1 MYTNMSEIVELEIQE
16 VEDSMIKSIS
26 KIRLS
31 SDSGH
36 DSFVDESEN
45 ETRTKIVRKNS
56 ISQFSSDTKAN
67 ETEHLLTSNW
77 KLSFRIN
84 NKKLDGNNETIE
96 VANINSIESFW
107 KVFNHLAAPS
117 KIKRRTNPNL
127 MFFRSNIS
135 PTWEDEH
142 NVNGGMWSIILKDQN
157 HRNGILDQIWMET
170 LLACIGETLSFG
182 EKINGIIVQR
192 RQKEDRIQL
201 WTSGADEVDVQYSI
215 GHHYKQLLN
224 LDDSIKLC
232 YTKHNDMEKLNHK
245 NEKSS
250 VNLCNVSRPKSYGAK
265 MARINRLRI

>member
-1 MYTNMSEIVELEIQE
+1 MAEIVELKTEIVNLE
-16 VEDSMIKSIS
+16 ERDSILKAIN
-26 KIRLS
+26 KTRLS

-36 DSFVDESEN
+36 DSFLDETENESE
-45 ETRTKIVRKNS
+45 RKKIIRKNS
-56 ISQFSSDTKAN
+56 ISKFSCNKAIEN
-67 ETEHLLTSNW
+67 EHLLACSW
-77 KLSFRIN
+77 KMFFRIS
-84 NKKLDGNNETIE
+84 NKKADWNNETME
-96 VANINSIESFW
+96 FAHVNSVESFW
-107 KVFNHLAAPS
+107 KVLNHLTAPS
-117 KIKRRTNPNL
+117 KIKRRTSPNL
-127 MFFRSNIS
+127 MFFRSNIA

-157 HRNGILDQIWMET
+157 HRNGFLDQIWMES

-245 NEKSS
+245 IEKSS
-250 VNLCNVSRPKSYGAK
+250 LNLSNMSRPKSYGAK